1 MPRYVFYS
9 CSKSGAVLEL
19 GGKQLPGLEAA
30 KAEAKTH
37 IRKIMA
43 DAIAYG
49 RDISRRKMEILY
61 PNPSIAGIH
70 ALQGCGR
77 SRRLAAEN
85 LGDAYMSGG

>member
-49 RDISRRKMEILY
+49 RDISRRKMEICTPTHQL
-61 PNPSIAGIH
+61 
-70 ALQGCGR
+70 
-77 SRRLAAEN
+77 LASMRFK
-85 LGDAYMSGG
+85 DAVVRDD